1 MSSYERG
8 LKGEEEACRYLESL
22 GMSIVCRRFRAEEG
36 EVDVI
41 ARRGKTLHFVEVKY
55 RPEGRLGSGL
65 AAIDEEK
72 RRRFYAACKA
82 YLRAQGSVLAWQID
96 HLEIT
101 RAGVQLAIDTARQR

>member
-8 LKGEEEACRYLESL
+8 LEGEREACRYLESL

-41 ARRGKTLHFVEVKY
+41 ARQGKTLHFVEVKY
-55 RPEGRLGSGL
+55 RPQGRLGSGL
-65 AAIDEEK
+65 SAIDNEK
-72 RRRFYAACKA
+72 RRRLYGACKA
-82 YLRAQGSVLAWQID
+82 YLRTQKPGLAWQID

-101 RAGVQLAIDTARQR
+101 RAGVHLAFDTARQR